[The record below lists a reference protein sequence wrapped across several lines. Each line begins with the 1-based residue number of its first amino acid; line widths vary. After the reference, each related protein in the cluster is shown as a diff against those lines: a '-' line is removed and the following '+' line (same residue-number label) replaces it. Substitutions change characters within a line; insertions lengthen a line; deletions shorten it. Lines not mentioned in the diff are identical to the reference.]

1 MDTPADQE
9 QLYKIQLL
17 QAFDLTVWNDV
28 TVDGIL
34 TELYA
39 SMKNDKNLQHI
50 LSKLSQLE
58 TLKEILNKAEDY
70 GTNSDGTNSDGTNT
84 DGTNSDGTNSDG
96 TNSDG
101 TNTEFNNMM
110 LFTWLFQ
117 YDFFDLFHMCIV
129 DFKLNGTIREKR
141 MNELLNEL

>member
-1 MDTPADQE
+1 MYQADFICTYKFMDTPADQE

-39 SMKNDKNLQHI
+39 SMKHDKNLQHI

-58 TLKEILNKAEDY
+58 TLKEILNKTEDY
-70 GTNSDGTNSDGTNT
+70 GTNSDGTNT
-84 DGTNSDGTNSDG
+84 DGTNT
-96 TNSDG
+96 DG

>member
-1 MDTPADQE
+1 MYQADFICTYKFMDTPADQE

-58 TLKEILNKAEDY
+58 TLKEILNKTEDY
-70 GTNSDGTNSDGTNT
+70 GTNSDGTNT
-84 DGTNSDGTNSDG
+84 DGTNT
-96 TNSDG
+96 DG